1 MSGPLA
7 GIRII
12 DLSSTLMG
20 PYASQFLGDLG
31 AEVIKVESPQGDVVR
46 DVGASKNN
54 KMGALFLNNNR
65 SKRSI
70 QIDLKAEAG
79 RDVLLRLVKQADV
92 LMYNM
97 RPQAMERLNLGY
109 EQLKEINPRLI
120 YAGMH
125 GFGAQGPY
133 RSEERRVGKEMRV
146 WWARDR

>member
-70 QIDLKAEAG
+70 QIDLKDDAG
-79 RDVLLRLVKQADV
+79 RAVLLRFVKCTDV
-92 LMYNM
+92 QHAA
-97 RPQAMERLNLGY
+97 PSDGASKFRL
-109 EQLKEINPRLI
+109 
-120 YAGMH
+120 
-125 GFGAQGPY
+125 
-133 RSEERRVGKEMRV
+133 
-146 WWARDR
+146 

>member
-31 AEVIKVESPQGDVVR
+31 AAVIKVESPQGDVVR

-79 RDVLLRLVKQADV
+79 REVLLRLDTQAGV
-92 LMYNM
+92 PMYTM
-97 RPQAMERLNLGY
+97 RPPAIERL
-109 EQLKEINPRLI
+109 
-120 YAGMH
+120 
-125 GFGAQGPY
+125 
-133 RSEERRVGKEMRV
+133 S
-146 WWARDR
+146 